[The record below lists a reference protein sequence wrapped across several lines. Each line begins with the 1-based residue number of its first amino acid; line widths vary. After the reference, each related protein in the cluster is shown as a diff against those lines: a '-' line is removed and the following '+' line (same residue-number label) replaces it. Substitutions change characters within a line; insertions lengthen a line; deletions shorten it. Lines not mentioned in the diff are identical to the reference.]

1 MSIATLLPR
10 WRVPLGFA
18 AAAVALWLASPTPVT
33 LAAGA
38 VVAVAGEA
46 LRVWAAGHLEKGRE
60 VTSSGPYRYLR
71 HPLYAG
77 STLLGLGLIIAAA
90 SLPVALVTTTYL
102 VIMLLAAA
110 RSEEA
115 VLRSR
120 FGGAYDAYAAGELD
134 DGGRR
139 FSLDRARRN
148 REHRAVA
155 GLVAVLGVLTVKALV
170 G

>member
-1 MSIATLLPR
+1 M
-10 WRVPLGFA
+10 PLGFA
-18 AAAVALWLASPTPVT
+18 AAAVVLWLASPTPGT

-115 VLRSR
+115 ALRSR
-120 FGGAYDAYAAGELD
+120 FGGAYDAYAAGRLD
-134 DGGRR
+134 DRGRR
-139 FSLDRARRN
+139 FSLARARRN

-155 GLVAVLGVLTVKALV
+155 GLVAVLGVLTVKALA